1 MSFDVFLMSFGE
13 TEKIGLPRESIRAL
27 FPIAVKISNADSWF
41 VLYDKENT
49 SRIDVKAHP
58 TNNEALIRLAVQR
71 PCGDIRF
78 WQSLLEILK
87 MGEVFMVW
95 PGGRPVV
102 ATVKNA
108 ALLPDGLDALGQPRV
123 AESAE
128 QLLAFIKDS

>member
-13 TEKIGLPRESIRAL
+13 TEKTGIPREPIRAL
-27 FPIAVKISNADSWF
+27 FPIAEKISNAESWF

-49 SRIDVKAHP
+49 SRIDVKPHP
-58 TNNEALIRLAVQR
+58 ANNEALIRLAVQR
-71 PCGDIRF
+71 PCGDIRL

-87 MGEVFMVW
+87 MGEIFMVW
-95 PGGRPVV
+95 LGGRPVV

-108 ALLPDGLDALGQPRV
+108 ALLPNELDALGQPRV

-128 QLLAFIKDS
+128 QLRAFVKNS